1 MIIEGQAA
9 VWAIGSGGGYAIAR
23 TVMMSS
29 KPMLRRSFN
38 VLR

>member
-1 MIIEGQAA
+1 

-29 KPMLRRSFN
+29 KPMLRRSFS